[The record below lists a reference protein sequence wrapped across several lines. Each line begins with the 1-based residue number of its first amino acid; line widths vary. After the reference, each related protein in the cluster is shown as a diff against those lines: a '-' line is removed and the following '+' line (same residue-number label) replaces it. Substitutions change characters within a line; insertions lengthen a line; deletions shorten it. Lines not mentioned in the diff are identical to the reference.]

1 MPSEVTK
8 HLHASIPVAKPAN
21 PVPQYTPPPPE
32 PDDEAEPSIF
42 TPEGLK
48 GLGSS
53 VALHAVLLLIMAL
66 WWFSPRAK
74 PTATL
79 DTRLAGSDMGVEDG
93 LTLHGGLNSDIAM
106 PEGIQSTP
114 EIEKALSP
122 ATAFDLQKFELT
134 AKNEAPGADK
144 ATGGGGFK
152 NNNPGAGMGDGF
164 GLAKFGSG
172 GEQIGGVE
180 VKVGDPQFTLIWD
193 TEGVDLDL
201 HVIEPGG
208 KEIYWLDPHGKLGL
222 GGELDVDNTKG
233 FGPENIYWLKDG
245 GESKEP
251 GSGPPGEYKWFVH
264 YYGGFGGIPKLSH
277 WKVRVKHAGK
287 VTIHGGRL
295 RTFGEKSKIY
305 TLHVEP
311 RKGAATASAKSP

>member
-1 MPSEVTK
+1 MPAEVTK
-8 HLHASIPVAKPAN
+8 GPQSSIPVAKPAN
-21 PVPQYTPPPPE
+21 PVPQYTAPP
-32 PDDEAEPSIF
+32 AEPEEESAPSIL

-66 WWFSPRAK
+66 WWFAPKAR

-93 LTLHGGLNSDIAM
+93 LTLLGGLNSEVAM
-106 PEGIQSTP
+106 PEGVQATP
-114 EIEKALSP
+114 EIEKALSNVQSIDMP
-122 ATAFDLQKFELT
+122 KFEV
-134 AKNEAPGADK
+134 ANKNEAPGAEK
-144 ATGGGGFK
+144 ATGGGGLK
-152 NNNPGAGMGDGF
+152 NNNPGAGAGDGF

-180 VKVGDPQFTLIWD
+180 VRVGDPQFTLIWD

-208 KEIYWLDPHGKLGL
+208 KEIYWLDPHGKAGL

-233 FGPENIYWLKDG
+233 FGPENIYWLKDA
-245 GESKEP
+245 GESKEH
-251 GSGPPGEYKWFVH
+251 GAGPPGEYRWFVH

-277 WKVRVKHAGK
+277 WKVRVKHDGK
-287 VTIHGGRL
+287 VTLYGGRL
-295 RTFGEKSKIY
+295 RSFGEKSKIH

-311 RKGAATASAKSP
+311 RKGAATASAKNP